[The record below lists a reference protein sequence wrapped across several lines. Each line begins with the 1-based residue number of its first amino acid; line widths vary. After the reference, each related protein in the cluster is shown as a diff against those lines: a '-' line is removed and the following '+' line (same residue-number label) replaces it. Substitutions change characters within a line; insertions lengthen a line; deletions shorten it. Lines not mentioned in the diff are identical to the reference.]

1 MNFKEEYEAR
11 LRRLAGV
18 TDDSL
23 EVVVEDDTRYYGGCE
38 TCSWDETV
46 FFVKVLKGRNEH
58 ARSEDYTGM
67 GDIINA
73 ISEVDL

>member
-23 EVVVEDDTRYYGGCE
+23 PVEVVDDIRYGGYCE
-38 TCSWDETV
+38 TCSYEETV
-46 FFVKVLKGRNEH
+46 FFVRVSKGYNEH
-58 ARSEDYTGM
+58 ARSEDFTGM
-67 GDIINA
+67 SDIISA
-73 ISEVDL
+73 LSEVEL